1 MLEHTMEVEIDMSE
15 RQVAHEGPGIIIL
28 SPSLQLLHM
37 NCRAGVL
44 LGDLDSPTSETRKA
58 IGRSSSLPPL
68 LVRLADKILSA
79 LRQRY
84 ESADTRQCEINYVV
98 ANSVKQVMI
107 RGIGLPRGDRF
118 ESAHVVF
125 VMSDTNGYRLN
136 IG

>member
-1 MLEHTMEVEIDMSE
+1 MLEHTMEVEIDTSE
-15 RQVAHEGPGIIIL
+15 RQVAHEGPGIMIL
-28 SPSLQLLHM
+28 SSSLQLLHT
-37 NCRAGVL
+37 NRRADVL
-44 LGDLDSPTSETRKA
+44 LGDLDSPTPETRKA

-84 ESADTRQCEINYVV
+84 ESVDTRRCEINYVV

-107 RGIGLPRGDRF
+107 RGIGLPSGDQF

-125 VMSDTNGYRLN
+125 VMSDTKGHRLN
-136 IG
+136 FG